1 GADTPRTVRAYAWS
15 PASAGATRVGITSS
29 RTTVRFECGEPQ
41 TPCRPGVGR
50 DPGKE
55 AARHARMAWTPASA
69 GATKVGGTSS
79 RTTVRFEL
87 GEIQI
92 HCRPGVGRDP
102 GRKAARVGV
111 RMSGLRPP
119 PGRRR

>member
-1 GADTPRTVRAYAWS
+1 MRAYAWT

-29 RTTVRFECGEPQ
+29 RTTVRFEFGEPQ

-50 DPGKE
+50 APGKE

-79 RTTVRFEL
+79 RTTVRFAL
-87 GEIQI
+87 GELQL
-92 HCRPGVGRDP
+92 HWRPGLGRDP
-102 GRKAARVGV
+102 RRKAARVGGG
-111 RMSGLRPP
+111 MA
-119 PGRRR
+119 